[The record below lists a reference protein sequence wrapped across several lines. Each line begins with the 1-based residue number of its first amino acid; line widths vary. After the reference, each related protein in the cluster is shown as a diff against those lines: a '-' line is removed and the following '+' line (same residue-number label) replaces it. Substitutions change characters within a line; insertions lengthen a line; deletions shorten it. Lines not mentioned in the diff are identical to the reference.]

1 MTLPDIT
8 TETVTTLIDALS
20 GIWCG
25 DLSRTALDRAIDPC
39 SAQTLTYFVDT
50 DFYMNVLKDEQV
62 SQKQVAHFTV
72 Q

>member
-8 TETVTTLIDALS
+8 TETVTTLIDALP

-25 DLSRTALDRAIDPC
+25 DLSRTALDRAISPS
-39 SAQTLTYFVDT
+39 SAQTLIYFVDT
-50 DFYMNVLKDEQV
+50 DYYMNVLKDEQV
-62 SQKQVAHFTV
+62 SQKQVAHSTV